1 MSGCSEGAGLFIMRW
16 KKAAQRIRPSVK
28 PRLVLDS
35 FLHPSR
41 LQLPL
46 LIFYLSAIWWHDR
59 PTDRPGGRH
68 GWVGGWMEWSLFR
81 THRRCGGDV
90 FALKSASFFKGK
102 KKEDAHLDIFLVLAF
117 IKTLI
122 FFLQT
127 GIEVDFKSFLELM
140 LFIPLFCSILS
151 ALFSRIIRTVLAIC
165 NTRSLC

>member
-1 MSGCSEGAGLFIMRW
+1 M
-16 KKAAQRIRPSVK
+16 RPSVK

-68 GWVGGWMEWSLFR
+68 GWVGGWMDGVESFSDASEMW
-81 THRRCGGDV
+81 RRCLCAEVCV
-90 FALKSASFFKGK
+90 FLQGK
-102 KKEDAHLDIFLVLAF
+102 KKEDAPLDIFLVLSF

-122 FFLQT
+122 FFFLQT